1 MPRIAVVDDQPDMRQ
16 QLCSMIDQY
25 SRENNCMLEVTA
37 FSDGAQIITNYCKG
51 FDIIFLDIEMP
62 ELGGM
67 DAAER
72 IRTVDP
78 DVVLV
83 FVTNMAQYAIR
94 GYEVDALDFVL
105 KPVNYYQFSTK
116 LARAL
121 QRVQRRKGGQIA
133 LQTAGGVQLLN
144 TEDIYWLETR
154 DRMLHY
160 HTSTG
165 VWSVRSS
172 LQNAEKQL
180 APLPLCQM
188 QPVLPCQSAV
198 CAGGPERYGPGWGG
212 PAGDQP
218 PPAGCLPGC
227 GRRLCWG
234 CHVMLPNLQQ
244 FLSLLVCGIQLW
256 GAALTYWLPLRHSP
270 HFWQRALL
278 CLIPSIPLST
288 FLLWADHTPSSLFL
302 RAGAYILFCMWMIF
316 ASHSCTQLDWSG
328 ANYCAIWG
336 ILSAL
341 TTFELWQLLVWCLA
355 QVNIFLP
362 LDQPSALLLQLL
374 FFAAAYCLLRI
385 TVANSMP
392 YEGSYHI
399 GPRQQI
405 SAIIL
410 GGMFVLLFL
419 TMQTVT
425 NSGVSR
431 ETSIFIVVPLAL
443 CQLYCITLLYL
454 QTELFKKAAMEKEM
468 NSLNMLYE
476 RQRQQ
481 YQVAKRNVQIIN
493 RKCHELKVQIA
504 DLRRMAPNAALQQ
517 SLNEAEAAARQ
528 YDASTQTGSEVLD
541 VVLTEKSMLC
551 EAHHISINNVAD
563 GTCLH
568 FMDPADL
575 YALFAN
581 ALDHAIELTRKL
593 PEPEKRMI
601 DLLVCR
607 RQGFAVLNIISAVPD
622 GPDPGRETCD
632 ELKIVK
638 RIIQKYNGFLTT
650 ESNGG
655 FFAIKAV
662 FPVQ

>member
-25 SRENNCMLEVTA
+25 SRENNCMLEVTT

-234 CHVMLPNLQQ
+234 VPCNVAKSPTISFSSCLWDTALGR
-244 FLSLLVCGIQLW
+244 STDLLAPAPALAALLAA
-256 GAALTYWLPLRHSP
+256 GAALPDSLHSP
-270 HFWQRALL
+270 FH
-278 CLIPSIPLST
+278 
-288 FLLWADHTPSSLFL
+288 
-302 RAGAYILFCMWMIF
+302 
-316 ASHSCTQLDWSG
+316 
-328 ANYCAIWG
+328 
-336 ILSAL
+336 
-341 TTFELWQLLVWCLA
+341 
-355 QVNIFLP
+355 
-362 LDQPSALLLQLL
+362 
-374 FFAAAYCLLRI
+374 
-385 TVANSMP
+385 
-392 YEGSYHI
+392 
-399 GPRQQI
+399 
-405 SAIIL
+405 
-410 GGMFVLLFL
+410 
-419 TMQTVT
+419 
-425 NSGVSR
+425 
-431 ETSIFIVVPLAL
+431 IFI
-443 CQLYCITLLYL
+443 
-454 QTELFKKAAMEKEM
+454 M
-468 NSLNMLYE
+468 
-476 RQRQQ
+476 
-481 YQVAKRNVQIIN
+481 
-493 RKCHELKVQIA
+493 
-504 DLRRMAPNAALQQ
+504 
-517 SLNEAEAAARQ
+517 
-528 YDASTQTGSEVLD
+528 G
-541 VVLTEKSMLC
+541 
-551 EAHHISINNVAD
+551 
-563 GTCLH
+563 GLH
-568 FMDPADL
+568 AFL
-575 YALFAN
+575 
-581 ALDHAIELTRKL
+581 
-593 PEPEKRMI
+593 
-601 DLLVCR
+601 
-607 RQGFAVLNIISAVPD
+607 AVPA
-622 GPDPGRETCD
+622 GGGRIFCF
-632 ELKIVK
+632 VC
-638 RIIQKYNGFLTT
+638 G
-650 ESNGG
+650 
-655 FFAIKAV
+655 
-662 FPVQ
+662 